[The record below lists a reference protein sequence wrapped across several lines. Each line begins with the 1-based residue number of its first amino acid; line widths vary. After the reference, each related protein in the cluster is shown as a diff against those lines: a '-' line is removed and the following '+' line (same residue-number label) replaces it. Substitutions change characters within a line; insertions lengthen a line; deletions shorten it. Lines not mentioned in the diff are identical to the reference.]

1 MKTIIE
7 INNLN
12 LKNYYSLWEEFWFNK
27 LGYYSNR
34 IEKIASKK
42 TFEQARKDDEILEKE
57 FVEFYNN
64 KINK

>member
-1 MKTIIE
+1 MNSIIE

-12 LKNYYSLWEEFWFNK
+12 LKNYYSIWEEFWFNK
-27 LGYYSNR
+27 LGCHQNG
-34 IEKIASKK
+34 IEKIVSQKA
-42 TFEQARKDDEILEKE
+42 FEQARKDDEILEKE

>member
-1 MKTIIE
+1 MKTIVE

-27 LGYYSNR
+27 LGYYPNG
-34 IEKIASKK
+34 IEKITSNK
-42 TFEQARKDDEILEKE
+42 TFAQARKDDEILEKE